1 MSDDFVGN
9 YSPPRVFLSG
19 LVAGAV
25 VLIMGTLLAYFLGG
39 WEAVLGS
46 QVLWIISP
54 LGAAMAAGRS
64 ASKKGGAVGR
74 VISVS
79 LFALVIG
86 FSFSGCSDYLVLW
99 MRVLPS
105 TGPSQATSSV
115 GLLWGRH
122 LIVSSFTITV
132 GALLGMLFGK
142 RSTGWAS

>member
-25 VLIMGTLLAYFLGG
+25 VLIMGTVLAYFLGG
-39 WEAVLGS
+39 WEAVLGA

-54 LGAAMAAGRS
+54 LGAAVAAGKS

-86 FSFSGCSDYLVLW
+86 FSVSGCSDYLGLW

-105 TGPSQATSSV
+105 TDPSQAASSD

-122 LIVSSFTITV
+122 LIVSSFTIAL
-132 GALLGMLFGK
+132 GGLLGMLFGK
-142 RSTGWAS
+142 GVEAS